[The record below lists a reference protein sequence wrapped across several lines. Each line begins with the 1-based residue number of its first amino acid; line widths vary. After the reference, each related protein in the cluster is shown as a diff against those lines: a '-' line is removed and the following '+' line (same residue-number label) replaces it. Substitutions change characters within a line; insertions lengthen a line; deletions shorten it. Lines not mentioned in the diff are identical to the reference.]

1 MYTEEYRTYP
11 VFKSIFSVLQ
21 LMYGENLR
29 MKRNAL
35 IRTIRNVLQNYSF
48 IIAVWRDIYLSKGK

>member
-11 VFKSIFSVLQ
+11 VFKSNFSVLQ

-29 MKRNAL
+29 MKRNTL
-35 IRTIRNVLQNYSF
+35 IRTKRNVLQNYSF
-48 IIAVWRDIYLSKGK
+48 IIAVWKDRYLSKGK

>member
-21 LMYGENLR
+21 LMCGENLR
-29 MKRNAL
+29 MKGNTL

-48 IIAVWRDIYLSKGK
+48 VIAVWRDIYFSKGK